1 MSKIVIL
8 ANSRKLGGRCVAGK
22 DSNGNWVRLVK
33 HVHDPIPVGE
43 ATDLGM
49 LKVFEVEGIINRPS
63 SSYNYHTENYSYG
76 KIKLLGYLDKSKLD
90 MLVDDVA
97 HVFGNG
103 SKMSEVEAQKLDY
116 SLLFVKVSN
125 LRIYYKSSG
134 NYRDKL
140 RGQFSYKGIQYTDI
154 AVTDSLVEERLSN
167 RRYPYSELHQE
178 AYITVSIGEIF
189 NNNAYKLIAGVVLP

>member
-1 MSKIVIL
+1 MSEIVIL

-22 DSNGNWVRLVK
+22 DSNGNWIRLVK
-33 HVHDPIPVGE
+33 HVHDPIPVDE
-43 ATDLGM
+43 AIALGM
-49 LKVFEVEGIINRPS
+49 LKVFEVEGLVNRPS
-63 SSYNYHTENYSYG
+63 GSYNYHTENFSYG
-76 KIKLLGYLDKSKLD
+76 KVKLLGDLDKSKLD
-90 MLVDDVA
+90 TLVDDVA
-97 HVFGNG
+97 HVFEDG
-103 SKMSEVEAQKLDY
+103 SKISEIEAQKLNY
-116 SLLFVKVSN
+116 SLLFVKVAN

-140 RGQFSYKGIQYTDI
+140 RGQFSYRGVVYTDI

-178 AYITVSIGEIF
+178 AYITVSIGKIF

>member
-8 ANSRKLGGRCVAGK
+8 ANSRKLRGRCVAGK
-22 DSNGNWVRLVK
+22 DSKGNWIRLVK
-33 HVHDPIPVGE
+33 HVHDPIPLDE
-43 ATDLGM
+43 ATALGM
-49 LKVFEVEGIINRPS
+49 LKVFEVDGIINRPS
-63 SSYNYHTENYSYG
+63 AAFNYHTENSSYG
-76 KIKLLGYLDKSKLD
+76 SIRLLGGLDRAELD
-90 MLVDDVA
+90 RLVDDVA
-97 HVFGNG
+97 YVFGTG
-103 SKMSEVEAQKLDY
+103 KQVSEVEAQKLDY
-116 SLLFVKVSN
+116 SLLFVKVNN

-140 RGQFSYKGIQYTDI
+140 RGQFSYRGVLYDDI

-167 RRYPYSELHQE
+167 RRAPYSEVHAE